1 MERLM
6 AHSRSGRPTIRAL
19 RRLGG
24 TWHYERTGF
33 GAFRYW
39 GVINGIQYELEPVW
53 LLTPKYDGD
62 DESCERR
69 WSLTVGGYHNATG
82 LLLPCCVVSRI
93 EQLSVLGVMEAL

>member
-1 MERLM
+1 MM
-6 AHSRSGRPTIRAL
+6 AHSKSERPTLRAL

-24 TWHYERTGF
+24 TWHAERLGF
-33 GAFRYW
+33 GAFRYR
-39 GVINGIQYELEPVW
+39 GVIDGVEYELVPVS
-53 LLTPKYDGD
+53 LLTPKWDGD